1 MLFQKQALFITYCF
15 DIRPVL
21 GKKNPTLR
29 NKTGVCIFWTP
40 VKHIMFVILGLYKT
54 LDLTFLHSSLC
65 YLLMSTY
72 YEIQLTEAL
81 FVWQVGPFWVV
92 FTWFV
97 LSGAHEVTSNFSSLE
112 RKGYV
117 KFKTFKDLFF
127 NPHIKHFYT
136 YFGAS
141 CPLIHC
147 ATCRSEQDMKPQI
160 APDGCSIAV
169 WECM

>member
-21 GKKNPTLR
+21 GKKNTTLR
-29 NKTGVCIFWTP
+29 NITGVCMFWTP

-54 LDLTFLHSSLC
+54 MDLTFLHSSLC

-97 LSGAHEVTSNFSSLE
+97 VSSAHEVTSNFSSLE

-127 NPHIKHFYT
+127 QST
-136 YFGAS
+136 YKAFWYLFRGELS
-141 CPLIHC
+141 TN
-147 ATCRSEQDMKPQI
+147 ATCRSEKDMKPQI
-160 APDGCSIAV
+160 ALVGSSIAI